1 MKAEYK
7 RDLSGNYLV
16 LYEEEEPDTSSYQ
29 MRMLVGNTI
38 PSVLKC
44 RVQGVDGQFMVCF
57 DITSKQSVLSLYEEK
72 KLGYEDLQMIFGG
85 FVQAMEEMAEY
96 LLNPSR
102 LLLKP
107 EYMFVDVE
115 KRQLYFC
122 YLPGYD
128 QDVRQEFQ
136 ELTEYILP
144 LLDHEDSRAVMLG
157 YGIYRRALEDS
168 FHLEHIKQELYQ
180 ERPDIAKTE
189 PQSKAASPVK
199 ANNKEITEANFMDT
213 SAAKSGIDFSVKQN
227 EAPDQKEAAI
237 DPEEVMWQDEPV
249 KESKK
254 SGKSSEKGIFIWCL
268 SVAAVALL
276 VIAAETLGYLPRI
289 SVVAVLGCVI
299 LAMGVGMLYVWI
311 LSLLK
316 KKGKQTSESHES
328 SMPKEKRQHPQK
340 SAKQSKKHMEMSE
353 NEVYGTEKNTEEKSA
368 KKCEETYAE
377 ENSSVM
383 HRDQKTNF
391 GETVVLSANIV
402 TGPATLVSREPGELA
417 TIYLQEELTVIGK
430 METAADAV
438 IDLPTVSRIHA
449 KIRKRDGE
457 YYLTDLN
464 SRNGTSVNG
473 KMLKGSEEYC
483 LQDQDEVDFAQARYV
498 FLK

>member
-72 KLGYEDLQMIFGG
+72 KIGYEDLQMILGG
-85 FVQAMEEMAEY
+85 FVQVMEEMAEY

-107 EYMFVDVE
+107 EYMYVDVE

-180 ERPDIAKTE
+180 ERSETAKTD
-189 PQSKAASPVK
+189 SAINAASRQK
-199 ANNKEITEANFMDT
+199 TDKEGTDTGFMDV
-213 SAAKSGIDFSVKQN
+213 AAAHPGTDFSARPNGKTEQEEIN
-227 EAPDQKEAAI
+227 I
-237 DPEEVMWQDEPV
+237 NPEEVMWQEEPA
-249 KESKK
+249 KESRK
-254 SGKSSEKGIFIWCL
+254 SGKSQEKGIFIWCL

-276 VIAAETLGYLPRI
+276 VIIAETLGYLPRI
-289 SVVAVLGCVI
+289 SVTAVLGCVI
-299 LAMGVGMLYVWI
+299 VAMGIGMLYVWI
-311 LSLLK
+311 LSAVEEK
-316 KKGKQTSESHES
+316 RSKNIRKSGNPNAKGKQKVWKTVPE
-328 SMPKEKRQHPQK
+328 
-340 SAKQSKKHMEMSE
+340 A
-353 NEVYGTEKNTEEKSA
+353 YG
-368 KKCEETYAE
+368 
-377 ENSSVM
+377 
-383 HRDQKTNF
+383 
-391 GETVVLSANIV
+391 NI
-402 TGPATLVSREPGELA
+402 
-417 TIYLQEELTVIGK
+417 
-430 METAADAV
+430 
-438 IDLPTVSRIHA
+438 
-449 KIRKRDGE
+449 
-457 YYLTDLN
+457 
-464 SRNGTSVNG
+464 
-473 KMLKGSEEYC
+473 
-483 LQDQDEVDFAQARYV
+483 
-498 FLK
+498 

>member
-72 KLGYEDLQMIFGG
+72 KIGYEDLQMILGG
-85 FVQAMEEMAEY
+85 FVQVMEEMAEY

-107 EYMFVDVE
+107 EYMYVDVE

-144 LLDHEDSRAVMLG
+144 LLDHEDSRAVNAASRQKTDKEGTDTGFMDVAAAHPG
-157 YGIYRRALEDS
+157 TDFSA
-168 FHLEHIKQELYQ
+168 
-180 ERPDIAKTE
+180 RPNGKTE
-189 PQSKAASPVK
+189 QE
-199 ANNKEITEANFMDT
+199 EIN
-213 SAAKSGIDFSVKQN
+213 IN
-227 EAPDQKEAAI
+227 
-237 DPEEVMWQDEPV
+237 PEEVMWQEEPA
-249 KESKK
+249 KESRK
-254 SGKSSEKGIFIWCL
+254 SGKSQEKGIFIWCL

-276 VIAAETLGYLPRI
+276 VIIAETLGYLPRI
-289 SVVAVLGCVI
+289 SVTAVLGCVI
-299 LAMGVGMLYVWI
+299 VAMGIGMLYVWI

-316 KKGKQTSESHES
+316 KKGQKISENQETP
-328 SMPKEKRQHPQK
+328 MPKESRKCG
-340 SAKQSKKHMEMSE
+340 KQSLKHMEISE
-353 NEVYGTEKNTEEKSA
+353 DETYGTERTEEKTG
-368 KKCEETYAE
+368 KKQEEIYT
-377 ENSSVM
+377 ENSSCTSKS
-383 HRDQKTNF
+383 QKTNF

-473 KMLKGSEEYC
+473 KMIKSSEEYC

>member
-72 KLGYEDLQMIFGG
+72 KIGYEDLQMILGG
-85 FVQAMEEMAEY
+85 FVQVMEEMAEY

-107 EYMFVDVE
+107 EYMYVDVE

-180 ERPDIAKTE
+180 ERSETAKTD
-189 PQSKAASPVK
+189 SAKNAASRQK
-199 ANNKEITEANFMDT
+199 TDKEGPDTGFMDVAAAHPGT
-213 SAAKSGIDFSVKQN
+213 AFSARPNGKPEQEERNIH
-227 EAPDQKEAAI
+227 
-237 DPEEVMWQDEPV
+237 PEEVMWQEEPAYV
-249 KESKK
+249 SRT
-254 SGKSSEKGIFIWCL
+254 SGNSQEKGLFIWCL
-268 SVAAVALL
+268 AVAAVALL
-276 VIAAETLGYLPRI
+276 VIIAESLGYLPRI
-289 SVVAVLGCVI
+289 SVTAVLGCVI
-299 LAMGVGMLYVWI
+299 VAMGIGMLYVWI

-316 KKGKQTSESHES
+316 KKGQKISENQETP
-328 SMPKEKRQHPQK
+328 MPKESRKCG
-340 SAKQSKKHMEMSE
+340 KQSLKHMEISE
-353 NEVYGTEKNTEEKSA
+353 DETYGTERTEEKTG
-368 KKCEETYAE
+368 KKQEEIYT
-377 ENSSVM
+377 ENSSCTSKS
-383 HRDQKTNF
+383 QKTNF

-473 KMLKGSEEYC
+473 KMIKSSEEYC
-483 LQDQDEVDFAQARYV
+483 LQDQDEVDFAQVSYV
-498 FLK
+498 FQK

>member
-7 RDLSGNYLV
+7 RDINGNYLV
-16 LYEEEEPDTSSYQ
+16 LYEKEEPDTSSYQ

-57 DITSKQSVLSLYEEK
+57 DITSKQSLLSLYEEK
-72 KLGYEDLQMIFGG
+72 KVGYEDLQMIFGG
-85 FVQAMEEMAEY
+85 FVQVMEELSEY
-96 LLNPSR
+96 LLNPCR
-102 LLLKP
+102 LILKP
-107 EYMFVDVE
+107 EYMYVDVE

-128 QDVRQEFQ
+128 QDIRQKFQ

-144 LLDHEDSRAVMLG
+144 ILDHEDQKAVMLG
-157 YGIYRRALEDS
+157 YGIYRRALDDS
-168 FHLEHIKQELYQ
+168 FHLEYIKKELYQ
-180 ERPDIAKTE
+180 ERTEEKPEDLFRAQDDNMYSGNNEQTDPVEKNAYQEE
-189 PQSKAASPVK
+189 PQEIDNWLA
-199 ANNKEITEANFMDT
+199 KEKNDEFLWQD
-213 SAAKSGIDFSVKQN
+213 
-227 EAPDQKEAAI
+227 KEAA
-237 DPEEVMWQDEPV
+237 
-249 KESKK
+249 KEKR
-254 SGKSSEKGIFIWCL
+254 KSSGVSKSLLLWC
-268 SVAAVALL
+268 AAAAMIALL
-276 VIAAETLGYLPRI
+276 IVAGETLGYLPRI
-289 SVVAVLGCVI
+289 SIAVILGVAVA
-299 LAMGVGMLYVWI
+299 AMGLGMLCSY
-311 LSLLK
+311 LASLIRKNK
-316 KKGKQTSESHES
+316 KKGTSETGKEPCREDVVRES
-328 SMPKEKRQHPQK
+328 AVAVEPAPPVKKEREIRSEKTSPDIKMSISQK
-340 SAKQSKKHMEMSE
+340 
-353 NEVYGTEKNTEEKSA
+353 NL
-368 KKCEETYAE
+368 
-377 ENSSVM
+377 
-383 HRDQKTNF
+383 

-438 IDLPTVSRIHA
+438 INLPTVSRIHA

-473 KMLKGSEEYC
+473 KLLKGDEEYC
-483 LQDQDEVDFAQARYV
+483 LQNEDEVDFAQARYV

>member
-72 KLGYEDLQMIFGG
+72 KIGYEDLQMILGG
-85 FVQAMEEMAEY
+85 FVQVMEEMAEY

-107 EYMFVDVE
+107 EYMYVDVE

-180 ERPDIAKTE
+180 ERSETAKTD
-189 PQSKAASPVK
+189 SAINAASRQK
-199 ANNKEITEANFMDT
+199 TDKEGTDTGFMDV
-213 SAAKSGIDFSVKQN
+213 AAAHPGTDFSARPNGKTEQEEIN
-227 EAPDQKEAAI
+227 I
-237 DPEEVMWQDEPV
+237 NPEEVMWQEEPA
-249 KESKK
+249 KENRK
-254 SGKSSEKGIFIWCL
+254 SEKSQEKGIFIWCL

-276 VIAAETLGYLPRI
+276 VIIAETLGYLPRI
-289 SVVAVLGCVI
+289 SVTAVLGCVI
-299 LAMGVGMLYVWI
+299 VAMGIGMLYVWI

-316 KKGKQTSESHES
+316 KKGQKISENQETP
-328 SMPKEKRQHPQK
+328 MPKESRKCG
-340 SAKQSKKHMEMSE
+340 KQSLKHMEISE
-353 NEVYGTEKNTEEKSA
+353 DETYGTERTEEKTG
-368 KKCEETYAE
+368 KKQEEIYT
-377 ENSSVM
+377 ENSSCTSKS
-383 HRDQKTNF
+383 QKTNF

-473 KMLKGSEEYC
+473 KMLKSSEEYC

>member
-72 KLGYEDLQMIFGG
+72 KIGYEDLQMILGG
-85 FVQAMEEMAEY
+85 FVQVMEEMAEY

-107 EYMFVDVE
+107 EYMYVDVE

-136 ELTEYILP
+136 ELAEYILP

-168 FHLEHIKQELYQ
+168 FHLEYIKEELYKVSNGNQ
-180 ERPDIAKTE
+180 EDFEAYEKKQATVSVQKEVTSEKEQEELWDMENWERDSEAEAEKSKKAGKRKKKKSKEDAEKKTDIGK
-189 PQSKAASPVK
+189 KAAGF
-199 ANNKEITEANFMDT
+199 A
-213 SAAKSGIDFSVKQN
+213 
-227 EAPDQKEAAI
+227 
-237 DPEEVMWQDEPV
+237 
-249 KESKK
+249 
-254 SGKSSEKGIFIWCL
+254 
-268 SVAAVALL
+268 AAVLVLL
-276 VIAAETLGYLPRI
+276 GAAMGMATGYLPRVSTEI
-289 SVVAVLGCVI
+289 FLCGVLGIMI
-299 LAMGVGMLYVWI
+299 LGMLSFWLIKRFSRKEQDLPVKI
-311 LSLLK
+311 SEK
-316 KKGKQTSESHES
+316 KNSVKKDSAYSE
-328 SMPKEKRQHPQK
+328 EKNMDTDIEEGIETEWEEK
-340 SAKQSKKHMEMSE
+340 MEKTSKKHGEKQEMIRE
-353 NEVYGTEKNTEEKSA
+353 
-368 KKCEETYAE
+368 AE
-377 ENSSVM
+377 EG
-383 HRDQKTNF
+383 F
-391 GETVVLSANIV
+391 GETMVLTSGLV
-402 TGPATLVSREPGELA
+402 KGPATLVSREPGELA
-417 TIYLQEELTVIGK
+417 TIYLEQEIVVIGK
-430 METAADAV
+430 LETASDAV
-438 IDLPTVSRIHA
+438 INMPTVSRIHA

-473 KMLKGSEEYC
+473 QMLKAGEEH
-483 LQDQDEVDFAQARYV
+483 LLKDEDEVDFAQARYI
-498 FLK
+498 FLR

>member
-7 RDLSGNYLV
+7 RDLNGNYLV

-72 KLGYEDLQMIFGG
+72 KIGYQDLQMLLNG

-96 LLNPSR
+96 LLSPSR

-107 EYMFVDVE
+107 EYMYADVE

-136 ELTEYILP
+136 KLTEYILP
-144 LLDHEDSRAVMLG
+144 LLDHEDPRAVMLG

-180 ERPDIAKTE
+180 ERSETVKTDSKRIAD
-189 PQSKAASPVK
+189 PLRRGD
-199 ANNKEITEANFMDT
+199 KEMTDANFMDA
-213 SAAKSGIDFSVKQN
+213 SAAKPNTDFSAKQN
-227 EAPDQKEAAI
+227 GNTEQKEI
-237 DPEEVMWQDEPV
+237 NINPEEVMWQEDTA
-249 KESKK
+249 KENKK
-254 SGKSSEKGIFIWCL
+254 SPKSQKKGIFLWCL
-268 SVAAVALL
+268 LVAAVALL

-289 SVVAVLGCVI
+289 SVAAVLGCVV
-299 LAMGVGMLYVWI
+299 LAMGIGMLYVWL

-316 KKGKQTSESHES
+316 KKGKKTSESRETES
-328 SMPKEKRQHPQK
+328 TNQHQK
-340 SAKQSKKHMEMSE
+340 HTEISE
-353 NEVYGTEKNTEEKSA
+353 NELYETEKKPA
-368 KKCEETYAE
+368 KKQEKVYEE
-377 ENSSVM
+377 ENGSNSTPKG
-383 HRDQKTNF
+383 QKPHF

-417 TIYLQEELTVIGK
+417 TIYLQEELTVVGK

-473 KMLKGSEEYC
+473 KMLKASEEYC

>member
-72 KLGYEDLQMIFGG
+72 KIGYEDLQMILGG
-85 FVQAMEEMAEY
+85 FVQVMEEMAEY

-107 EYMFVDVE
+107 EYMYVDVE

-168 FHLEHIKQELYQ
+168 FHLEYIKEELYKICNSD
-180 ERPDIAKTE
+180 EE
-189 PQSKAASPVK
+189 
-199 ANNKEITEANFMDT
+199 
-213 SAAKSGIDFSVKQN
+213 DFSPYEKKKTVVQEDRMTEEEKEDNLWQMENWERASVSGNEKQKKVS
-227 EAPDQKEAAI
+227 ADSQKRKTNKIWKPVAGFGAAL
-237 DPEEVMWQDEPV
+237 VLLL
-249 KESKK
+249 
-254 SGKSSEKGIFIWCL
+254 GIT
-268 SVAAVALL
+268 AGMAG
-276 VIAAETLGYLPRI
+276 GYIPRI
-289 SVVAVLGCVI
+289 SKEIFLLGI
-299 LAMGVGMLYVWI
+299 LAAMILGMLSYI
-311 LSLLK
+311 LIKKVCGK
-316 KKGKQTSESHES
+316 KKKLD
-328 SMPKEKRQHPQK
+328 P
-340 SAKQSKKHMEMSE
+340 
-353 NEVYGTEKNTEEKSA
+353 
-368 KKCEETYAE
+368 
-377 ENSSVM
+377 
-383 HRDQKTNF
+383 
-391 GETVVLSANIV
+391 VL
-402 TGPATLVSREPGELA
+402 
-417 TIYLQEELTVIGK
+417 QF
-430 METAADAV
+430 M
-438 IDLPTVSRIHA
+438 
-449 KIRKRDGE
+449 
-457 YYLTDLN
+457 
-464 SRNGTSVNG
+464 
-473 KMLKGSEEYC
+473 M
-483 LQDQDEVDFAQARYV
+483 
-498 FLK
+498 

>member
-72 KLGYEDLQMIFGG
+72 KIGYEDLQMILGG
-85 FVQAMEEMAEY
+85 FVQVMEEMAEY

-107 EYMFVDVE
+107 EYMYVDVE

-180 ERPDIAKTE
+180 ERSETAKTD
-189 PQSKAASPVK
+189 SAINAASRQK
-199 ANNKEITEANFMDT
+199 TDKEGTDTGFMDV
-213 SAAKSGIDFSVKQN
+213 AAAHLGTDFSARPNGKTEQEEIN
-227 EAPDQKEAAI
+227 I
-237 DPEEVMWQDEPV
+237 NPEEVMWQEEPA
-249 KESKK
+249 KESRK
-254 SGKSSEKGIFIWCL
+254 SGKSQ
-268 SVAAVALL
+268 ALL
-276 VIAAETLGYLPRI
+276 VIIAETLGYLPRI
-289 SVVAVLGCVI
+289 SVTAVLGCVI
-299 LAMGVGMLYVWI
+299 VAMGIGMLYVWI

-316 KKGKQTSESHES
+316 KKGQKISENQETP
-328 SMPKEKRQHPQK
+328 MPKESRKCG
-340 SAKQSKKHMEMSE
+340 KQSLKHMEISE
-353 NEVYGTEKNTEEKSA
+353 DETYGTERTEEKTG
-368 KKCEETYAE
+368 KKQEEIYT
-377 ENSSVM
+377 ENSSCTSKS
-383 HRDQKTNF
+383 QKTNF

-473 KMLKGSEEYC
+473 KMIKSSEEYC